1 MICTPIS
8 TPNPQKK
15 FCRTFEGNIAENEVS
30 SILMKLLG
38 KHTDTEH
45 LQFLYISD
53 ILVLLHSLIEIFYTL
68 NTSFQNDPDIKNKGL
83 ISL

>member
-1 MICTPIS
+1 MWTNFPTP
-8 TPNPQKK
+8 PKK
-15 FCRTFEGNIAENEVS
+15 RAFEGNIAENEVS

-68 NTSFQNDPDIKNKGL
+68 NTSFQNDPVITKNKGL
-83 ISL
+83 SSL

>member
-1 MICTPIS
+1 MWTNFP
-8 TPNPQKK
+8 PPPKK
-15 FCRTFEGNIAENEVS
+15 RAFEGNIAENEVS

-68 NTSFQNDPDIKNKGL
+68 NTSFQNDPVIKKTKV
-83 ISL
+83 

>member
-1 MICTPIS
+1 MWTNFP
-8 TPNPQKK
+8 PPPKK
-15 FCRTFEGNIAENEVS
+15 RAFEGNIAENEVS

-53 ILVLLHSLIEIFYTL
+53 ILVLLHSLINIEIFYTL
-68 NTSFQNDPDIKNKGL
+68 NTSFQNDPVIKNKGL
-83 ISL
+83 SSL